1 MRSIIHQYIYRTWL
15 VTEERIHEFS
25 RLSVPASSR
34 REGIAELGKRMG
46 HSKKGAKQATDRL
59 AASSHAFHPQPYV
72 YAVH

>member
-1 MRSIIHQYIYRTWL
+1 M
-15 VTEERIHEFS
+15 VGDGEERIHEFS

-34 REGIAELGKRMG
+34 REGITELGKRMG